1 KRALNLIL
9 KIMKI
14 SGMNL
19 LLGLALFYS
28 CSPTP
33 EVTEKEPLEVEVV
46 KLKTESITLEKDF
59 VAQIYGKVDIPIRA
73 RAEGYLQGIHFQEGR
88 LVKKGDLLYTVNADP
103 FQEGVNA
110 ATSELAS
117 AQVRLTQAENDLARY
132 QPLADMNAI
141 SKKDLD
147 AAIANRDAA
156 KAMVSAAN
164 AKVRYEGIQL
174 GYTQIKSPI
183 DGLIGKTNA
192 KIGEFVGRDPNPVIL
207 NVVSLIDSIRVE
219 FYLSENDYLSIFRE
233 YQEDHRKLQDNP
245 ATLKLILADGS
256 PFDQTG
262 KVDFINRQI
271 DASSGTILVQSTF
284 ANPDRLIR
292 PGQFARVRV
301 PIQNVNEG
309 VLVPQRAVSEFQG
322 GFFVFKVGEG
332 NKLVQQPIEMAG
344 NYRDYFV
351 VKSGLA
357 ASDLVVLQAIQK
369 VTAGQEIT
377 PKEVVFQSQYKD

>member
-1 KRALNLIL
+1 
-9 KIMKI
+9 
-14 SGMNL
+14 MNL

>member
-1 KRALNLIL
+1 
-9 KIMKI
+9 MKI